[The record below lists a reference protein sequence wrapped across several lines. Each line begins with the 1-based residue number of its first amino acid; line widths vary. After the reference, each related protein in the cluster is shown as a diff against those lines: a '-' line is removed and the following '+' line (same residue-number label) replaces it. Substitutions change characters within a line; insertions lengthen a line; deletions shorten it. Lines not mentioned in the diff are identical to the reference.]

1 EDHQQH
7 TGQRLH
13 NKRVVEAD
21 PLVVCDPPH
30 HPRQKQKCSS
40 ATCVVCQELQGFIV
54 KIRSIISCL
63 FRCEGRPE
71 RVAGASETWHG
82 DKGYSAQQTVSV
94 SKPLGQMATVC
105 QGDGPLPGS
114 THIHVLSEMTEQA
127 TVTDFDLLE

>member
-7 TGQRLH
+7 TGHRLH
-13 NKRVVEAD
+13 TEKGRRH
-21 PLVVCDPPH
+21 L
-30 HPRQKQKCSS
+30 CSHRC
-40 ATCVVCQELQGFIV
+40 AE
-54 KIRSIISCL
+54 CL

-114 THIHVLSEMTEQA
+114 T
-127 TVTDFDLLE
+127 